1 MAEAEKFGQVCLGLA
16 YEALECT
23 MLDEAFDEFNN
34 SAFHLVL
41 MLFLDFVSKYLYS
54 NACK

>member
-1 MAEAEKFGQVCLGLA
+1 
-16 YEALECT
+16 
-23 MLDEAFDEFNN
+23 MLDEAFYEFNN

-54 NACK
+54 NACKGCDDSADGEVIMVP